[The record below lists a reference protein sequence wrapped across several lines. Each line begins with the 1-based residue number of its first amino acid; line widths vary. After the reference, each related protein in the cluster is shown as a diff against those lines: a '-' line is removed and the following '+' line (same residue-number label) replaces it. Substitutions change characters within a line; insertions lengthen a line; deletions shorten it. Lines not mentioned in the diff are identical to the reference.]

1 MWVDGNWGIVQQV
14 IPFFLNGTNEIEF
27 PQRPPNMPRELR
39 RLLLQAPS
47 DELGILHDRVTLA
60 EKERVVVDD
69 FVGINL
75 VSIVLAVVKFMFSS
89 IPLEELYPNR
99 VRQKTGDFRFS

>member
-1 MWVDGNWGIVQQV
+1 
-14 IPFFLNGTNEIEF
+14 
-27 PQRPPNMPRELR
+27 MPRQLR
-39 RLLLQAPS
+39 RRLLQAPS

-60 EKERVVVDD
+60 GKERAVVGD
-69 FVGINL
+69 FVGTNL

-99 VRQKTGDFRFS
+99 VRQNASDF